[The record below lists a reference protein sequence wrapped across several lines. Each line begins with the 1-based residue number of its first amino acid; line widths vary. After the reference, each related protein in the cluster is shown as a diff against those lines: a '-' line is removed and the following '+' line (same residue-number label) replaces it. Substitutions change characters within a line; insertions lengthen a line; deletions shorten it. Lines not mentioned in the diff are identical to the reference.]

1 MMRSTP
7 WQSRAHCFWFRL
19 CNACLSVY
27 VAYIAYLAHSGLF
40 QSKGQTIAALL
51 IFAALCVGL
60 YLFFGWGCQQ
70 LSRWEPKNR
79 QKEHLDW
86 RVFGA
91 GMVIALGIFGC
102 AFAAV
107 YPGGVN
113 YDLSN
118 QWRQLH
124 SGEFNNWH
132 PLLHTLLL
140 WLVTRIRDSYPFV
153 VLVQIIVF
161 AAALSCFTA
170 TLHRCSAPAWL
181 ALIVHA
187 FVALSLPVRNTLMY
201 PGKDAAMTIGILI
214 LCAQGV
220 RILYT
225 GGEWLKK
232 PLHWVLFGLALA
244 YTGMVR
250 HNGMM
255 WTLVLLAGV
264 FFALPA
270 RKHTALA
277 AGVMAAVMLLVQGPL
292 YGALDVVYPSNF
304 TEESVGLPMTVLGDI
319 RQKEPEVLDGETL
332 AFLNQLAD
340 EDAWQRTYQQHN
352 YNSIKFTYPR
362 EYIKDTPVTDI
373 LSMALRSAIAAPR
386 TAFEAVNGLTDIV
399 WDITG
404 QDEGYSPVNNSGGIP
419 EATYGNTRLNQ
430 LGQKALRLLDTPMGW
445 QPLRY
450 FGRNIGVQLLL
461 LLLTTLLA
469 LYRRGVRALVL
480 TLPTLI
486 YDLGTM
492 LLLCGN
498 DARFFQFSM
507 TISLG
512 CMLALIYLPK
522 EEKE

>member
-7 WQSRAHCFWFRL
+7 CQSRAHCFWFRL

-27 VAYIAYLAHSGLF
+27 VAYITYLSHSGLF

-60 YLFFGWGCQQ
+60 YLFFGWGCRQ
-70 LSRWEPKNR
+70 LSRREPKLR
-79 QKEHLDW
+79 QKDHLDW
-86 RVFGA
+86 RVLGLA
-91 GMVIALGIFGC
+91 LLIALGIFGC
-102 AFAAV
+102 TFAQH
-107 YPGGVN
+107 YPGGLN
-113 YDLSN
+113 YDVYN
-118 QWRQLH
+118 QWQQLH

-132 PLLHTLLL
+132 PLFHTLLL
-140 WLVTRIRDSYPFV
+140 WLVSRIWDSHPFV
-153 VLVQIIVF
+153 LLVQIVVF
-161 AAALSCFTA
+161 SAALSCFTA
-170 TLHRCSAPAWL
+170 TLHRCGVPAWL
-181 ALIVHA
+181 ALAAHT

-201 PGKDAAMTIGILI
+201 PGKDAAMTLGILI
-214 LCAQGV
+214 LCTQAV

-255 WTLVLLAGV
+255 WTLVLLIGV
-264 FFALPA
+264 FFALPV

-304 TEESVGLPMTVLGDI
+304 VEESVGLPMTVLGDI
-319 RQKEPEVLDGETL
+319 RQKEPEALDEETL
-332 AFLNQLAD
+332 AFLDGLAD
-340 EDAWQRTYQQHN
+340 EEAWQNTYLLHD
-352 YNSIKFTYPR
+352 YNSIKFVSPR

-404 QDEGYSPVNNSGGIP
+404 QDEGYSPVNVPGAAHSKR
-419 EATYGNTRLNQ
+419 RLNQ
-430 LGQKALRLLDTPMGW
+430 LGSAVLSPLNTFMSW
-445 QPLRY
+445 QPMRY
-450 FGRNIGVQLLL
+450 LGQNIGVQFLLL
-461 LLLTTLLA
+461 LLATLVA

-480 TLPTLI
+480 TLPTLV
-486 YDLGTM
+486 YNLGTM

-498 DARFFQFSM
+498 DDRFFQYSM

-512 CMLALIYLPK
+512 CILALIYLPK
-522 EEKE
+522 EEKP